1 MDNIKSLKKSLKK
14 YENLLKEYSK
24 NKVATDLKVEVTKQ
38 TLDNLNSR
46 ILRCSQQES
55 S

>member
-1 MDNIKSLKKSLKK
+1 MENIKSLKKSLKK

-38 TLDNLNSR
+38 IIDNINSR
-46 ILRCSQQES
+46 ILKCPEQELS
-55 S
+55 